1 MTAGRKGSKHPRR
14 ARASERRERWNAGG
28 REEGEEAGEEK
39 GRRGTTEEQQ
49 HFSPSQSPARTSARI
64 RRPSTVCQPDRNR
77 TGRTRQNRLKSIPLF
92 KSMQN
97 PLRND
102 PFSVS
107 IKVWGIVYIYTL
119 FRSAEMADS
128 TPFSTPHLRFSA
140 STPPPSSTHLS
151 QDLVSLQTNTR
162 IQSYFEKTP
171 FNNVK

>member
-49 HFSPSQSPARTSARI
+49 YFSPSRSPARTSAMI
-64 RRPSTVCQPDRNR
+64 RRPSTVCQPDRDR

-107 IKVWGIVYIYTL
+107 IKAIGKLIFIGIPDPQKWRIV
-119 FRSAEMADS
+119 
-128 TPFSTPHLRFSA
+128 
-140 STPPPSSTHLS
+140 PPSPRLIFDFTPRHHHLHQRIFLKILYPYRQIPEYNLILRKHRST
-151 QDLVSLQTNTR
+151 T
-162 IQSYFEKTP
+162 
-171 FNNVK
+171 

>member
-28 REEGEEAGEEK
+28 REEGEEAGEEE

-49 HFSPSQSPARTSARI
+49 HFSPSQSPARTSAMI
-64 RRPSTVCQPDRNR
+64 RRPSTVCQPDRDR

-102 PFSVS
+102 HFSTS
-107 IKVWGIVYIYTL
+107 IKAWGIVNIYRHS
-119 FRSAEMADS
+119 RSGEMAGS
-128 TPFSTPHLRFSA
+128 TPFSTPHLRFST
-140 STPPPSSTHLS
+140 STPLPSSTHIS
-151 QDLVSLQTNTR
+151 RDPTALQTNAP
-162 IQSYFEKTP
+162 E
-171 FNNVK
+171 